1 VTQED
6 GFRTTFTV
14 DLAPDQV
21 WDAVARPAPGST
33 KENPAAYHVPGFEA
47 RCVPIEVDP
56 GRVLRVRK
64 DEEPCKGTEIV
75 VVLVAEGSG
84 TRITVVQSGFG
95 PWLPSVLE
103 TFRVVWNLIVADL
116 ALYVERRI
124 SLKTHLFAAPPPR
137 VSLGIRTQDRLTGL
151 HVAGVDPGSF
161 GERVGLAPGDLLLAL
176 NGVRLLY
183 GMQLLD
189 LARVLAPGNEL
200 TAVWARK
207 SERMRGTA
215 RA

>member
-1 VTQED
+1 MSSQD
-6 GFRTTFTV
+6 GFKTTFTV
-14 DLAPDQV
+14 DLAPEQV

-33 KENPAAYHVPGFEA
+33 TEPAAAYHLPGFEA

-75 VVLVAEGSG
+75 VVLEAEGSG

-116 ALYVERRI
+116 ALYIERRI
-124 SLKTHLFAAPPPR
+124 SLKTHLVGAPPPR

-151 HVAGVDPGSF
+151 LVTGVDAGSF
-161 GERVGLAPGDLLLAL
+161 GERAGLETGDLMLTL
-176 NGVRLLY
+176 NNVRLLY
-183 GMQLLD
+183 GMRLVD
-189 LARVLAPGNEL
+189 LARMCAPGNEL

-207 SERMRGTA
+207 SETMRGTA